1 MTNTLTAL
9 HSMVFQSQQVF
20 GYDDQ
25 MAPIRT
31 GLDNWFNTWQA
42 YVQHYSISP
51 THQPRPIEDHTL
63 GTLWQ
68 RIGFCRSADE
78 YWMLAKL
85 MVNRVAISNHV
96 ESNRMT
102 DDASSTVQ
110 EEAKEEILG
119 KYDET
124 SMRQVNELIAD
135 FQRILT

>member
-1 MTNTLTAL
+1 MI
-9 HSMVFQSQQVF
+9 FQSQQVF
-20 GYDDQ
+20 GWDHQ
-25 MAPIRT
+25 MAPVRY
-31 GLDNWFNTWQA
+31 GVENWSKAWDSYMQNYFFLQR
-42 YVQHYSISP
+42 
-51 THQPRPIEDHTL
+51 HQPRLPNDNSL

-85 MVNRVAISNHV
+85 MVNRVAIISQI
-96 ESNRMT
+96 EATRMT
-102 DDASSTVQ
+102 DDVSSTA
-110 EEAKEEILG
+110 EADTKEGILG